1 MSSERLKKYALTGSV
16 TWAGQKQ
23 PLAPNSA
30 VKPCVQQEHKNKN
43 YKKKRKFS
51 LTLENLAYTIY
62 NIIEYV

>member
-1 MSSERLKKYALTGSV
+1 M